1 METLLA
7 SPKNSELLAGAF
19 VVAVIVLGVVLPRMA
34 RRFRVTSRRR
44 KFQMVQDGRTI
55 RPTHKR
61 QRNPTPIAS
70 PRAWLGSP
78 LWLVVLAI
86 GLSIGFKLQLELF
99 GTNIPLSG
107 AVTHV
112 RDGDTIEV
120 AGTPVRLN
128 GLNCDELGTPLGDQA
143 KRVMQTLA
151 ASQAVSCTLNGDRTF
166 DREVGRCHLGDGRD
180 LGEVMIEGGACSRCA
195 RHDPLRKYAAA
206 VAEAGPFPGE
216 YPSYCWWL
224 W

>member
-7 SPKNSELLAGAF
+7 SLKNSELMAGAF
-19 VVAVIVLGVVLPRMA
+19 VVAAIILGVVLPRMA
-34 RRFRVTSRRR
+34 RQFRATSRRR
-44 KFQMVQDGRTI
+44 KFQMVQDGRSS
-55 RPTHKR
+55 RPAGKR
-61 QRNPTPIAS
+61 QRNPTSVAS
-70 PRAWLGSP
+70 PRSWLGSP

-86 GLSIGFKLQLELF
+86 GLAIGFKLQPEL
-99 GTNIPLSG
+99 GGASTPLSG
-107 AVTHV
+107 TVTHV

-120 AGTPVRLN
+120 AGRPVRLN
-128 GLNCDELGTPLGDQA
+128 GLNCDELGTPLGDRA

-151 ASQAVSCTLNGDRTF
+151 AGQAVSCTLNGDRTF
-166 DREVGRCHLGDGRD
+166 DREVGRCQLVDRRD
-180 LGEVMIEGGACSRCA
+180 LGEVMIEGGACGRCA

-206 VAEAGPFPGE
+206 VAKAGPFPGD

>member
-1 METLLA
+1 VEALLA
-7 SPKNSELLAGAF
+7 SLKNSELLAGAF
-19 VVAVIVLGVVLPRMA
+19 VVAIIVLGVVLPRMG
-34 RRFRVTSRRR
+34 RRFRATRRRR
-44 KFQMVQDGRTI
+44 KFQMVQEGRSS
-55 RPTHKR
+55 RPALKR
-61 QRNPTPIAS
+61 KRNPTTVAM
-70 PRAWLGSP
+70 PRSWLRSP
-78 LWLVVLAI
+78 LWLLVLAI
-86 GLSIGFKLQLELF
+86 GLAIGFKLQPELV
-99 GTNIPLSG
+99 GANITLSG

-128 GLNCDELGTPLGDQA
+128 GLNCDELGTPLGDRA

-151 ASQAVSCTLNGDRTF
+151 AGQAVSCTLNGDQTF
-166 DREVGRCHLGDGRD
+166 DREVGRCQLGDGRD
-180 LGEVMIEGGACSRCA
+180 LGEVMIEGGACGRCA

-206 VAEAGPFPGE
+206 VAKAGPFPGD